1 MRVTDLLPRKPAR
14 GPASAMRDENDPV
27 ASLQSDVNRAFDDFF
42 RWLPVPFSGWPV
54 PLLDRASGMQA
65 PGNQASGNQ
74 ADVQADVVETDKEV
88 KVTAELPGME
98 DADIDVRFMDDTLVI
113 SGEKKSDR
121 EVEENGYVLRE
132 RRFGRVE
139 RILALPEGIDADA
152 AQARFKNGVLTVT
165 IPKTAE
171 AQAGAKR
178 IPVKPH

>member
-1 MRVTDLLPRKPAR
+1 
-14 GPASAMRDENDPV
+14 MRDENDPV
-27 ASLQSDVNRAFDDFF
+27 ASLQNDVNRAFDDFF
-42 RWLPVPFSGWPV
+42 RWLPVPFSGWPAQ
-54 PLLDRASGMQA
+54 LLDRASGMQA
-65 PGNQASGNQ
+65 SGNQASGNQ
-74 ADVQADVVETDKEV
+74 ADVQASDIQADVVETDKEV
-88 KVTAELPGME
+88 RVTAELPGME

-132 RRFGRVE
+132 RSFGRVE
-139 RILALPEGIDADA
+139 RILPLPEGIDADA